1 MDLLVTGITL
11 SSCFLFGGDVLVDLL
26 VTGITL
32 SSCFV
37 WWRCFSGPTGNWD
50 HTE

>member
-11 SSCFLFGGDVLVDLL
+11 SSCFFGGEVLVDLL
-26 VTGITL
+26 ATGITL
-32 SSCFV
+32 SSCFFC
-37 WWRCFSGPTGNWD
+37 WRCFSGPTGNWD

>member
-11 SSCFLFGGDVLVDLL
+11 SSCVFGGDVLVHLL

-32 SSCFV
+32 SSFLF
-37 WWRCFSGPTGNWD
+37 WRCFSGPTGNWD